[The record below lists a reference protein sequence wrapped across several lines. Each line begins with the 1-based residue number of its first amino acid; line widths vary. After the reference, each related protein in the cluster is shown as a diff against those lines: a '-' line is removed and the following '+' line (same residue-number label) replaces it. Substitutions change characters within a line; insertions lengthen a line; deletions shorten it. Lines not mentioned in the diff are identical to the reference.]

1 MLFLLTHF
9 SERDE
14 IIIPAK
20 ESFFFV
26 QRSQALSVSGAS
38 LTFKMVCLGI
48 NITFWMRLISGVPRG
63 KTVEV
68 SLSLSQCLSSGFNVL
83 ASSLSLHYQSSFFEL
98 KK

>member
-1 MLFLLTHF
+1 
-9 SERDE
+9 
-14 IIIPAK
+14 
-20 ESFFFV
+20 
-26 QRSQALSVSGAS
+26 
-38 LTFKMVCLGI
+38 
-48 NITFWMRLISGVPRG
+48 MRLVSGVPRG